1 MPVQILILLVS
12 PCIWIHCWILGI
24 LTVVTIQSPTP
35 WEILKPEVFPL
46 LSHWMPH
53 LHRVSKWNL
62 VLISESE
69 LLDWFPQLL
78 KCSVLFWKWIML
90 QNSNE
95 LGLWLLFWVSNAC
108 LMLLV
113 MSHTLLSI
121 QRSLI
126 PSVVLR
132 ADVRWQQ
139 WTIVN
144 GGIGLEILGQCF
156 NIVN

>member
-1 MPVQILILLVS
+1 MSVQIVILLVRS
-12 PCIWIHCWILGI
+12 RIWIHCWILGI

-78 KCSVLFWKWIML
+78 KCSVLFWKWIIL

-95 LGLWLLFWVSNAC
+95 LGHWLLFWANTVC
-108 LMLLV
+108 LILLV
-113 MSHTLLSI
+113 MSHILLSI
-121 QRSLI
+121 QRNLTQSI
-126 PSVVLR
+126 VFR
-132 ADVRWQQ
+132 ADIWWQQ
-139 WTIVN
+139 WWYR
-144 GGIGLEILGQCF
+144 LGNTGTMF
-156 NIVN
+156 